1 MNYNP
6 LLSSFQTPFETPPFD
21 KIKNEHFLPAIQT
34 AIAEAKAKIQ
44 QIIDNQEVANFSNT
58 IEALEQSGQ
67 RVELISAIFFNLNH
81 AETNE
86 ELQKLAKGISPL
98 LSEYGNDI
106 TLNADLFKK
115 IKSVYENRN
124 QLNINVEQTTLLEKT
139 YKSFVRNGANLNE
152 EQKAKL
158 REIDKEKSKLTLEFS
173 DHVLADTNNFEL
185 VIDNEADLAG
195 LPEGVIE
202 MAAHTAQEKG
212 QEGKWVFTLNYPSY
226 IPFMMYAEKREL
238 REKMAFMFANKGF
251 RGNDNDNRELVKRIA
266 QLRHDRANLLGYTTH
281 ADFVLEERMASNVP
295 TVEKF
300 LDQILTIAK
309 PVANQEL
316 EELTEYANE
325 LDGIEQLERWDFA
338 YYSEKLKKEKFNIDD
353 EILKPYFKLENVIAG
368 IFKIAENLFGL
379 RFIER
384 KDIPVYHPE
393 VIAYEV
399 QNTDNQHIAVF
410 YADFF
415 PRAGKQG
422 GAWMTSFRGQRKEN
436 GQDRRPHISI
446 VCNFTKSTPTKPSLL
461 TFNEV
466 TTFFHEF
473 GHALHGMLANCQYE
487 SLSGTNVYW
496 DFVELPSQFFEN
508 WAYEK
513 ESLDLFARHY
523 ESNEPIPSELI
534 QKIKDSANYLSGYQT
549 VRQISFGK
557 LDMAWHADNPQ
568 SIMDVAQFEK
578 AVMAET
584 SLFPE
589 WEGTNM
595 STAFTHIFSG
605 GYAAGYYSYKWAEVL
620 EADAFELFQE
630 KGMFDKATAQSF
642 KDNILAKGGSEHPMT
657 LYKRFRGKEPAP
669 EALLRKT
676 GLIK

>member
-1 MNYNP
+1 MNP
-6 LLSSFQTPFETPPFD
+6 LLQKFATPFETPPFD
-21 KIKNEHFLPAIQT
+21 LIKNEHFLPAIQT
-34 AIAEAKAKIQ
+34 AIADAKAKVQ
-44 QIIDNQEVANFSNT
+44 QIVDNQALATFENT
-58 IEALEQSGQ
+58 LEALEKSGEQ
-67 RVELISAIFFNLNH
+67 VEIISAIFFNLNH

-86 ELQKLAKGISPL
+86 ELQKLAKEISPL

-106 TLNADLFKK
+106 TLNEGLFQK
-115 IKSVYENRN
+115 IKTIYEQGN
-124 QLNINVEQTTLLEKT
+124 QLNLNIEQTTLLEKT
-139 YKSFVRNGANLNE
+139 YKSFVRNGANLND
-152 EQKAKL
+152 EQKQQL
-158 REIDKEKSKLTLEFS
+158 REIDKEKAQLTLEYS

-185 VIDNEADLAG
+185 VIENEADLAG
-195 LPEGVIE
+195 LPESARE

-212 QEGKWVFTLNYPSY
+212 KTGKWVFTLNFPSY
-226 IPFMMYAEKREL
+226 MPFMMYAQNRDL
-238 REKMAFMFANKGF
+238 RQKMAYMYANKGF
-251 RGNDNDNRELVKRIA
+251 RGNENDNRELVKRIA
-266 QLRHDRANLLGYTTH
+266 QLRHERANLLGYATH

-295 TVEKF
+295 TVRTF
-300 LDQILTIAK
+300 LDQILTVAK
-309 PVANQEL
+309 PIANQEI

-338 YYSEKLKKEKFNIDD
+338 YYSEKLKKEKFDIDD
-353 EILKPYFKLENVIAG
+353 EILKPYFKLENVIEG
-368 IFKIAENLFGL
+368 IFKITEKLYSL
-379 RFIER
+379 KFIER
-384 KDIPVYHPE
+384 KDIAVYHPE

-399 QNTDNQHIAVF
+399 QNADNEHIAVL

-422 GAWMTSFRGQRKEN
+422 GAWMTSFRGQKKEN
-436 GQDRRPHISI
+436 GINHRPHISI
-446 VCNFTKSTPTKPSLL
+446 VCNFTQSTPTKPSLL

-487 SLSGTNVYW
+487 SLSGTNVFW

-523 ESNEPIPSELI
+523 ETNEPIPAELI

-557 LDMAWHADNPQ
+557 LDMAWHAANPQ
-568 SIMDVAQFEK
+568 GIENVAQFEK
-578 AVMAET
+578 ATMSET
-584 SLFPE
+584 ALFPD

-595 STAFTHIFSG
+595 STSFTHIFSG

-630 KGMFDKATAQSF
+630 KGVFDSATAQAF
-642 KDNILAKGGSEHPMT
+642 KEHILAKGGSEHPMT

>member
-1 MNYNP
+1 MNP
-6 LLSSFQTPFETPPFD
+6 LLQKFATPFHTPPFD
-21 KIKNEHFLPAIQT
+21 SIKNEHFLPAIQT
-34 AIAEAKAKIQ
+34 AIAEAKAKVQ
-44 QIIDNQEVANFSNT
+44 QIIDNQALPTFENT

-67 RVELISAIFFNLNH
+67 AVDLISAIFFNLNH

-86 ELQKLAKGISPL
+86 ELQKLAKEISPL

-106 TLNADLFKK
+106 TLNENLFQK
-115 IKSVYENRN
+115 IKSVYEQRN
-124 QLNINVEQTTLLEKT
+124 QLKLNTEQSTLLEKT

-152 EQKAKL
+152 TQKQRL
-158 REIDKEKSKLTLEFS
+158 REIDKEKSQLSLEYS

-185 VIDNEADLAG
+185 VIENPADLVG
-195 LPEGVIE
+195 FPESVLE
-202 MAAHTAQEKG
+202 MAAQTAQEKG
-212 QEGKWVFTLNYPSY
+212 KPGKWVFTLKFPSY
-226 IPFMMYAEKREL
+226 DPFMKYTQNRDMRQKMEFMYANR
-238 REKMAFMFANKGF
+238 GF
-251 RGNDNDNRELVKRIA
+251 RNNENDNRELVKRIA
-266 QLRHDRANLLGYTTH
+266 QLRHERATLLGYASH

-295 TVEKF
+295 TVRNF
-300 LDQILTIAK
+300 LDQILTVAK
-309 PVANQEL
+309 PVANQEI

-353 EILKPYFKLENVIAG
+353 EILKPYFKLENVIEG
-368 IFKIAENLFGL
+368 IFKVSEKLYNLKFV
-379 RFIER
+379 ER
-384 KDIPVYHPE
+384 KDIAVYHPE

-399 QNTDNQHIAVF
+399 QSADNEHIAVL

-422 GAWMTSFRGQRKEN
+422 GAWMTSFRGQKKEN
-436 GQDRRPHISI
+436 GINHRPHISI

-473 GHALHGMLANCQYE
+473 GHALHGMLADCQYE

-523 ESNEPIPSELI
+523 ETNEPIPAELI
-534 QKIKDSANYLSGYQT
+534 QKIKDSANYMSGYQT

-557 LDMAWHADNPQ
+557 LDMAWHAQNPQ
-568 SIMDVAQFEK
+568 NIADVAQFEN
-578 AVMAET
+578 ATMAET
-584 SLFPE
+584 ALFPT

-595 STAFTHIFSG
+595 STSFTHIFSG

-630 KGMFDKATAQSF
+630 KGMFDTATAQSF
-642 KDNILAKGGSEHPMT
+642 KNHILAKGGSEPPMT

-669 EALLRKT
+669 EALLKKT

>member
-1 MNYNP
+1 MNP
-6 LLSSFQTPFETPPFD
+6 LLQKFRTPFETPPFD

-34 AIAEAKAKIQ
+34 AIAEAKAQIQ
-44 QIIDNQEVANFSNT
+44 QIVANQALATFENT
-58 IEALEQSGQ
+58 LEALEKSGEG
-67 RVELISAIFFNLNH
+67 VERISAIFFNLNH

-86 ELQKLAKGISPL
+86 ELQKLAKEISPL
-98 LSEYGNDI
+98 LSEYANDI
-106 TLNADLFKK
+106 TLNEDLFKK
-115 IKSVYENRN
+115 IESVYKQMN
-124 QLNINVEQTTLLEKT
+124 QLNLNIEQKTLLEKN

-152 EQKAKL
+152 VQKTRL
-158 REIDKEKSKLTLEFS
+158 REIDKEKSQLTLEYS

-185 VIDNEADLAG
+185 VIENQADLAG
-195 LPEGVIE
+195 FSESVLE
-202 MAAHTAQEKG
+202 MAAQTAREKG
-212 QEGKWVFTLNYPSY
+212 KPGKWVFTLKIPSY
-226 IPFMMYAEKREL
+226 DPFMKYTQNREM
-238 REKMAFMFANKGF
+238 RQKMAFMYANKGF
-251 RGNDNDNRELVKRIA
+251 RDNENDNRELVKRIV
-266 QLRHDRANLLGYTTH
+266 QLRHERANLLGYASH

-295 TVEKF
+295 TVRNF
-300 LDQILTIAK
+300 LDQILTVAK
-309 PVANQEL
+309 PVANQEI

-353 EILKPYFKLENVIAG
+353 EILKPYFKLENVIEG
-368 IFKIAENLFGL
+368 IFKVSEKLYNLKFV
-379 RFIER
+379 ER
-384 KDIPVYHPE
+384 KDIAVYHPE

-399 QNTDNQHIAVF
+399 QSTDNEHIAVL

-422 GAWMTSFRGQRKEN
+422 GAWMTSFRGQKKEN
-436 GQDRRPHISI
+436 GINHRPHISI

-461 TFNEV
+461 TFDEV

-473 GHALHGMLANCQYE
+473 GHALHGMLADCQYE

-523 ESNEPIPSELI
+523 ETNEPIPAELI
-534 QKIKDSANYLSGYQT
+534 QKIKDSANYMSGYQT

-557 LDMAWHADNPQ
+557 LDMAWHAQNPQ
-568 SIMDVAQFEK
+568 NIKDVAQFEN
-578 AVMAET
+578 ATMAET
-584 SLFPE
+584 ALFPT

-595 STAFTHIFSG
+595 STSFTHIFSG

-630 KGMFDKATAQSF
+630 KGMFDATTAQSF
-642 KDNILAKGGSEHPMT
+642 KNHILAKGGSEHPMT

-676 GLIK
+676 GLVK